1 MSDICVSST
10 HINSRNGIRTGN
22 IIQHQAL
29 TGNRRFG
36 LLSLICNNYTA
47 AEGTDTAALGNR
59 TGIDNAGGF
68 RCIMHNLAACIKILA
83 VTGKGYAGK
92 FAMRAGAVQNT
103 HRIEIG
109 NVRTEGAGNPFNST
123 ALFNQGTLGIKVIHI
138 LRPVFNRRITQL
150 SIFADKQLNAACMQ
164 VSNVIFRR
172 TAAFD
177 KVQVCAFVYN
187 NQRMLELA
195 CALCV

>member
-10 HINSRNGIRTGN
+10 HINSGNSIRTGN

-29 TGNRRFG
+29 AGNRRFG
-36 LLSLICNNYTA
+36 LLSLIGNNYAA
-47 AEGTDTAALGNR
+47 AEGTDAAALGNR
-59 TGIDNAGGF
+59 ACVDNAGSF
-68 RCIMHNLAACIKILA
+68 RCIVHNLAACIQVLA

-92 FAMRAGAVQNT
+92 FTVRAGAVQNT

-109 NVRTEGAGNPFNST
+109 NMRTEGTGNPFNST
-123 ALFNQGTLGIKVIHI
+123 ALFNQSTLGIKVIHI

-164 VSNVIFRR
+164 VGNIIFRCA
-172 TAAFD
+172 AAFD
-177 KVQVCAFVYN
+177 KVQVRALVNN

-195 CALCV
+195 CALRI

>member
-36 LLSLICNNYTA
+36 LLSLIGNNYTA
-47 AEGTDTAALGNR
+47 AEGADTTALGNR
-59 TGIDNAGGF
+59 ARVNNTGSF
-68 RCIMHNLAACIKILA
+68 RCIVHNLAACIQILA

-103 HRIEIG
+103 HRIKIG
-109 NVRTEGAGNPFNST
+109 NV
-123 ALFNQGTLGIKVIHI
+123 
-138 LRPVFNRRITQL
+138 
-150 SIFADKQLNAACMQ
+150 
-164 VSNVIFRR
+164 
-172 TAAFD
+172 
-177 KVQVCAFVYN
+177 
-187 NQRMLELA
+187 
-195 CALCV
+195 